1 VLMSNKGITKILN
14 IWILMKVMGV
24 LLVILAGFMLTSLIA
39 AFYYHEPILPI
50 IFSATITASFGGV
63 LLFVG
68 NRHNN
73 KNIGKREG
81 YMIVTLTWVII
92 SVFGALPFIISGA
105 IPSFTNAFFETMSGF
120 TTTGSSILTDIESVP
135 KNILYW
141 RAMTHWIGGMGIIV
155 LTVAILPF
163 LGIGGMQL
171 LIAEMPGIAPDKLH
185 PRITATAKRFWGI
198 YVILTAAEVLL
209 LWAGEMNFF
218 DSVCHAFATMATG
231 GFSTKN
237 DSIAGFL
244 PYSQYII
251 IIFMI
256 LAGTNFT
263 LHYFAFHGQLKKIL
277 KNEEFKTY
285 LGIIAVI
292 TLVLTF
298 GLIAMQHTGIEK
310 AFRDSL
316 FTVVSIITTTGFVT
330 ADYILWPVYLWIL
343 VASLMFIGGS
353 AGSTGGGVKIIRHL
367 LLLKNSWIELKR
379 TIHPAA
385 VIPVKYGGKSI
396 SQQVIFNV
404 MAFFLIYI
412 LIFSFGVIAMALLGL
427 DFETSVGASIAS
439 LGNIGP
445 GIGGVGPVENYAF
458 IPLPGKW
465 ILSFLMLLGR
475 LELFTVLIIF
485 SPAFWKR

>member
-1 VLMSNKGITKILN
+1 MKNQGITKILN
-14 IWILMKVMGV
+14 VWILMKVMGI
-24 LLVILAGFMLTSLIA
+24 LLIIIAAFMLTSLVFAIY
-39 AFYYHEPILPI
+39 FHETIWPI
-50 IFSATITASFGGV
+50 IFSAAITATSGV
-63 LLFVG
+63 TLAFVG
-68 NRHNN
+68 NKHNN

-81 YMIVTLTWVII
+81 YMIVTLTWIII
-92 SVFGALPFIISGA
+92 SIFGSLPFILSGT

-198 YVILTAAEVLL
+198 YVILTAVEMLL

-218 DSVCHAFATMATG
+218 DATCHAFATMATG

-251 IIFMI
+251 IVFMV

-263 LHYFAFHGQLKKIL
+263 LHYFAFHGQVKKIF
-277 KNEEFKTY
+277 KNEEFKAY
-285 LGIIAVI
+285 LAIIAVV
-292 TLVLTF
+292 TLALTF
-298 GLIAMQHTGIEK
+298 GLIVMQNAGLEN

-316 FTVVSIITTTGFVT
+316 FTVVSILTTTGFVT

-343 VASLMFIGGS
+343 IAALMFIGGS

-367 LLLKNSWIELKR
+367 LLLRNSWIELKR

-385 VIPVKYGGKSI
+385 IIPVKYGKKSI
-396 SQQVIFNV
+396 NQQVIFNV

-445 GIGGVGPVENYAF
+445 GIGDVGPIENYAL
-458 IPLPGKW
+458 IPPTGKW
-465 ILSFLMLLGR
+465 ILSLLMLLGR
-475 LELFTVLIIF
+475 LELFTVLIIL
-485 SPAFWKR
+485 SPAFWRK

>member
-1 VLMSNKGITKILN
+1 MKQKGITKVLN
-14 IWILMKVMGV
+14 IWILMKVMGI
-24 LLVILAGFMLTSLIA
+24 LLVIIA
-39 AFYYHEPILPI
+39 AFMLSSVVFAIYYHETALPVIL
-50 IFSATITASFGGV
+50 SAAITAVVGAV
-63 LLFVG
+63 LAFFG

-92 SVFGALPFIISGA
+92 SIFGSLPFILSGT
-105 IPSFTNAFFETMSGF
+105 IHSFTGAFFETMSGF
-120 TTTGSSILTDIESVP
+120 TTTGSSILTNIEEVP

-198 YVILTAAEVLL
+198 YVILTAVEVLL

-218 DSVCHAFATMATG
+218 DAVCHAFATMATG

-237 DSIAGFL
+237 DSIAGFM

-263 LHYFAFHGQLKKIL
+263 LHYFAFHGQIKKIF

-285 LGIIAVI
+285 LAIIGIV
-292 TLVLTF
+292 TVVLTF
-298 GLIAMQHTGIEK
+298 GLIALQHTGAEK

-316 FTVVSIITTTGFVT
+316 FTIVSILTTTGFVT

-343 VASLMFIGGS
+343 VTAMMFIGGS

-385 VIPVKYGGKSI
+385 VIPVKYGKKSI

-458 IPLPGKW
+458 IPPLGKW

-485 SPAFWKR
+485 SPAFWRK

>member
-1 VLMSNKGITKILN
+1 MSNPKITKILN
-14 IWILMKVMGV
+14 VWILMKVMGV
-24 LLVILAGFMLTSLIA
+24 LLLILAGFMLTSLIVSI
-39 AFYYHEPILPI
+39 YYHEPVLPI
-50 IFSATITASFGGV
+50 IYSAVITALFGGI
-63 LLFVG
+63 LLFFG
-68 NRHNN
+68 NKNSN

-198 YVILTAAEVLL
+198 YVILTVVEILL
-209 LWAGEMNFF
+209 LWAGEMNLF
-218 DSVCHAFATMATG
+218 DAVCHSFATMATG

-251 IIFMI
+251 ILFMI

-263 LHYFAFHGQLKKIL
+263 LHYFAFHGQIKKVF
-277 KNEEFKTY
+277 KNDEFKTY
-285 LGIIAVI
+285 LSIIAVVTVI
-292 TLVLTF
+292 LTF
-298 GLIAMQHTGIEK
+298 GLIIIVNTGVEK

-316 FTVVSIITTTGFVT
+316 FTVVSILTTTGFVT
-330 ADYILWPVYLWIL
+330 ADYIVWPVFLWVF
-343 VASLMFIGGS
+343 VAALMFIGGS

-367 LLLKNSWIELKR
+367 LLIKNSWIELKR

-385 VIPVKYGGKSI
+385 IIPVKYGGKSI

-404 MAFFLIYI
+404 MAFFLIYS

-458 IPLPGKW
+458 IPPFGKW

-485 SPAFWKR
+485 SPAFWRK

>member
-1 VLMSNKGITKILN
+1 MKQKGITKILN
-14 IWILMKVMGV
+14 VWILMKVMGI
-24 LLVILAGFMLTSLIA
+24 LLIILAAFMLTSIVFAL
-39 AFYYHEPILPI
+39 YYHETSLPI
-50 IFSATITASFGGV
+50 FFSALITASSGGI
-63 LLFVG
+63 LAFIG
-68 NRHNN
+68 NKHNN

-92 SVFGALPFIISGA
+92 SVFGALPFLLSGT
-105 IPSFTNAFFETMSGF
+105 IPSFTSAFFETMSGF
-120 TTTGSSILTDIESVP
+120 TTTGSSILTDIESLP

-198 YVILTAAEVLL
+198 YVILTGVEVVL

-218 DSVCHAFATMATG
+218 DSVCHSFATMATG

-237 DSIAGFL
+237 DSIAGFM

-251 IIFMI
+251 IIFMV

-263 LHYFAFHGQLKKIL
+263 LHYFAFHGQVKKIF

-285 LGIIAVI
+285 LSIILVI

-316 FTVVSIITTTGFVT
+316 FTVVSILTTTGFVT

-385 VIPVKYGGKSI
+385 VIPVKYGKKSI

-404 MAFFLIYI
+404 MAFFLIYT
-412 LIFSFGVIAMALLGL
+412 LIFSFGVISMALLGL

-458 IPLPGKW
+458 IPPIGKW

-485 SPAFWKR
+485 SPAFWKK